1 VEPVQERFE
10 ELLRLLDENPEFL
23 EALQDRIVDEKAI
36 LRAFQK
42 RAETREAIRRQI
54 LHDELLQLPEL
65 VRQLVEAQ
73 QRNAA
78 QQQENSRLIR
88 QLIES
93 QQRHEAILQEH
104 TRQLQEHSRLLQQL
118 IESQRQHEAILQE
131 HSRLL
136 QQLIESQ
143 QRHEA
148 ILQEHTRQLQE
159 HSRLLQQLIE
169 SQRQHEAIL
178 REHSRQLQEHSR
190 LLQQLIESQQRHE
203 AILQEH
209 TRQLQ
214 EHSRL
219 LQQLIESQRQHEAI
233 LQEHSR
239 LLQQLIESQQ
249 RHEAILQEHARQ
261 LQELTAQVRRVVEVQ
276 EQMARDLHDLKEW
289 RKGFDGL
296 RRGAEL
302 EKEVRQRARIIF
314 AGGRGGHPESPFVSR
329 LLKNWLRT
337 LNGDDPILEAAA
349 DPTAADLIWSKGGK
363 VIVVEVSVKVDRDDV
378 DRAFAR
384 ANTLRGAGIDA
395 VPVVIGDR
403 WTSDKVRTRA
413 EMRGVEWYVGKTLS
427 EGFIALRRIPD
438 DAEDAEDE

>member
-1 VEPVQERFE
+1 VQERFE
-10 ELLRLLDENPEFL
+10 ELLRLLDEHPEFL

-36 LRAFQK
+36 LRAIQK
-42 RAETREAIRRQI
+42 RVETREAIRRQI

-78 QQQENSRLIR
+78 QQQENSRLVR

-104 TRQLQEHSRLLQQL
+104 TRQSQEHNRLLQQLIESQQRHEAILQEHSRLLQQL

-131 HSRLL
+131 H
-136 QQLIESQ
+136 
-143 QRHEA
+143 
-148 ILQEHTRQLQE
+148 T
-159 HSRLLQQLIE
+159 
-169 SQRQHEAIL
+169 
-178 REHSRQLQEHSR
+178 RQLQEHSR

-209 TRQLQ
+209 
-214 EHSRL
+214 SRL

-233 LQEHSR
+233 LQEH
-239 LLQQLIESQQ
+239 
-249 RHEAILQEHARQ
+249 ARQ
-261 LQELTAQVRRVVEVQ
+261 LRDLTAQVQRVVAVQ

-378 DRAFAR
+378 DRAYAR

-395 VPVVIGDR
+395 VPVVIGDQ
-403 WTSDKVRTRA
+403 WTSDKTRTRA

-438 DAEDAEDE
+438 DAEDADDE

>member
-1 VEPVQERFE
+1 VQERFE
-10 ELLRLLDENPEFL
+10 ELLRLLDEHPEFL

-36 LRAFQK
+36 LRAIQK
-42 RAETREAIRRQI
+42 RVETREAIRRQI

-78 QQQENSRLIR
+78 QQQENSRLVR

-104 TRQLQEHSRLLQQL
+104 TRQSQEHNRLLQQLIESQQRHEAILQEHSRLLQQL
-118 IESQRQHEAILQE
+118 IESQRQHEAILK
-131 HSRLL
+131 
-136 QQLIESQ
+136 
-143 QRHEA
+143 
-148 ILQEHTRQLQE
+148 EHT
-159 HSRLLQQLIE
+159 
-169 SQRQHEAIL
+169 
-178 REHSRQLQEHSR
+178 RQLQEHSR

-209 TRQLQ
+209 
-214 EHSRL
+214 SRL

-233 LQEHSR
+233 LQEH
-239 LLQQLIESQQ
+239 
-249 RHEAILQEHARQ
+249 ARQ
-261 LQELTAQVRRVVEVQ
+261 LRDLTAQVQRVVAVQ

-378 DRAFAR
+378 DRAYAR

-395 VPVVIGDR
+395 VPVVIGDQ
-403 WTSDKVRTRA
+403 WTSDKTRTRA

-438 DAEDAEDE
+438 DAEDADDE

>member
-1 VEPVQERFE
+1 VVEPVQERFE

-42 RAETREAIRRQI
+42 RAEVREAIRRQI

-73 QRNAA
+73 QHNAA

-104 TRQLQEHSRLLQQL
+104 
-118 IESQRQHEAILQE
+118 
-131 HSRLL
+131 SRLL

-143 QRHEA
+143 QR
-148 ILQEHTRQLQE
+148 
-159 HSRLLQQLIE
+159 
-169 SQRQHEAIL
+169 
-178 REHSRQLQEHSR
+178 
-190 LLQQLIESQQRHE
+190 
-203 AILQEH
+203 
-209 TRQLQ
+209 
-214 EHSRL
+214 
-219 LQQLIESQRQHEAI
+219 HEAI

>member
-1 VEPVQERFE
+1 VVEPVQERFE

-42 RAETREAIRRQI
+42 RAEVREAIRRQI

-104 TRQLQEHSRLLQQL
+104 
-118 IESQRQHEAILQE
+118 
-131 HSRLL
+131 SRLL

-143 QRHEA
+143 QR
-148 ILQEHTRQLQE
+148 
-159 HSRLLQQLIE
+159 
-169 SQRQHEAIL
+169 
-178 REHSRQLQEHSR
+178 
-190 LLQQLIESQQRHE
+190 
-203 AILQEH
+203 
-209 TRQLQ
+209 
-214 EHSRL
+214 
-219 LQQLIESQRQHEAI
+219 HEAI

>member
-1 VEPVQERFE
+1 MQERFE

-36 LRAFQK
+36 LRALEK
-42 RAETREAIRRQI
+42 RAEVREAIRRQI
-54 LHDELLQLPEL
+54 LHDEFLQLPEL
-65 VRQLVEAQ
+65 VRQLIEAQ

-93 QQRHEAILQEH
+93 QQRHEAI
-104 TRQLQEHSRLLQQL
+104 LQEHSRLLQQL

-143 QRHEA
+143 QQHEA
-148 ILQEHTRQLQE
+148 ILQE

-209 TRQLQ
+209 
-214 EHSRL
+214 
-219 LQQLIESQRQHEAI
+219 
-233 LQEHSR
+233 SR

-261 LQELTAQVRRVVEVQ
+261 LRDLTAQVQRVVAVQ

>member
-1 VEPVQERFE
+1 VVEPVQERFE

-118 IESQRQHEAILQE
+118 IESQRQHEAIL
-131 HSRLL
+131 
-136 QQLIESQ
+136 
-143 QRHEA
+143 
-148 ILQEHTRQLQE
+148 
-159 HSRLLQQLIE
+159 
-169 SQRQHEAIL
+169 

-261 LQELTAQVRRVVEVQ
+261 LRDLTAQVQRVVAVQ

>member
-1 VEPVQERFE
+1 VQERLE
-10 ELLRLLDENPEFL
+10 ELLRLLDENPDLL
-23 EALQDRIVDEKAI
+23 EALQERIVDEKAI
-36 LRAFQK
+36 LRALEK
-42 RAETREAIRRQI
+42 RAETREAIRR
-54 LHDELLQLPEL
+54 LVLRDDFLQLPDL
-65 VRQLVEAQ
+65 VRQLIEAQ
-73 QRNAA
+73 LRNEA
-78 QQQENSRLIR
+78 QLQEHNRLIR

-93 QQRHEAILQEH
+93 QQRHEAILQEN
-104 TRQLQEHSRLLQQL
+104 
-118 IESQRQHEAILQE
+118 
-131 HSRLL
+131 
-136 QQLIESQ
+136 
-143 QRHEA
+143 
-148 ILQEHTRQLQE
+148 
-159 HSRLLQQLIE
+159 
-169 SQRQHEAIL
+169 
-178 REHSRQLQEHSR
+178 
-190 LLQQLIESQQRHE
+190 
-203 AILQEH
+203 
-209 TRQLQ
+209 
-214 EHSRL
+214 
-219 LQQLIESQRQHEAI
+219 
-233 LQEHSR
+233 
-239 LLQQLIESQQ
+239 
-249 RHEAILQEHARQ
+249 ARQ
-261 LQELTAQVRRVVEVQ
+261 LRELTAQVQRVVAVQ

-296 RRGAEL
+296 QRGAEL

-314 AGGRGGHPESPFVSR
+314 AGGRGGHSESPFVSR

>member
-1 VEPVQERFE
+1 
-10 ELLRLLDENPEFL
+10 
-23 EALQDRIVDEKAI
+23 
-36 LRAFQK
+36 
-42 RAETREAIRRQI
+42 
-54 LHDELLQLPEL
+54 
-65 VRQLVEAQ
+65 LVEAQ

-118 IESQRQHEAILQE
+118 IESQRQHEAIL
-131 HSRLL
+131 
-136 QQLIESQ
+136 
-143 QRHEA
+143 
-148 ILQEHTRQLQE
+148 
-159 HSRLLQQLIE
+159 
-169 SQRQHEAIL
+169 
-178 REHSRQLQEHSR
+178 REHSRQ
-190 LLQQLIESQQRHE
+190 
-203 AILQEH
+203 
-209 TRQLQ
+209 
-214 EHSRL
+214 
-219 LQQLIESQRQHEAI
+219 

-427 EGFIALRRIPD
+427 EGFIALRRISD

>member
-1 VEPVQERFE
+1 MQERFE

-36 LRAFQK
+36 LRALEK
-42 RAETREAIRRQI
+42 RAEVREAIRRQI

-78 QQQENSRLIR
+78 QQQENNRLIR

-148 ILQEHTRQLQE
+148 ILQEH
-159 HSRLLQQLIE
+159 
-169 SQRQHEAIL
+169 
-178 REHSRQLQEHSR
+178 
-190 LLQQLIESQQRHE
+190 
-203 AILQEH
+203 
-209 TRQLQ
+209 
-214 EHSRL
+214 
-219 LQQLIESQRQHEAI
+219 
-233 LQEHSR
+233 
-239 LLQQLIESQQ
+239 
-249 RHEAILQEHARQ
+249 ARQ
-261 LQELTAQVRRVVEVQ
+261 LCDLTAQVQRVVAVQ

-289 RKGFDGL
+289 WKGFDGL

>member
-1 VEPVQERFE
+1 MQERFE
-10 ELLRLLDENPEFL
+10 ELLRLLDEHPEFL

-36 LRAFQK
+36 LRAIQK
-42 RAETREAIRRQI
+42 RVETREAIRRQI

-78 QQQENSRLIR
+78 QQQENSRLVR

-93 QQRHEAILQEH
+93 QQRHEAILQEHTRQSQEHNRLLQQLIESQQRHEAILQEHSRLLQQLIESQRQHEAILKEH

-131 HSRLL
+131 H
-136 QQLIESQ
+136 
-143 QRHEA
+143 
-148 ILQEHTRQLQE
+148 T
-159 HSRLLQQLIE
+159 
-169 SQRQHEAIL
+169 
-178 REHSRQLQEHSR
+178 RQLQEHSR

-209 TRQLQ
+209 
-214 EHSRL
+214 SRL

-233 LQEHSR
+233 LQEH
-239 LLQQLIESQQ
+239 
-249 RHEAILQEHARQ
+249 ARQ
-261 LQELTAQVRRVVEVQ
+261 LRDLTAQVQRVVAVQ

-378 DRAFAR
+378 DRAYAR

-395 VPVVIGDR
+395 VPVVIGDQ
-403 WTSDKVRTRA
+403 WTSDKTRTRA

-438 DAEDAEDE
+438 DAEDADDE

>member
-148 ILQEHTRQLQE
+148 ILREHSRQLQE

-190 LLQQLIESQQRHE
+190 LLQQLIESQQQHE

-209 TRQLQ
+209 TRQ
-214 EHSRL
+214 
-219 LQQLIESQRQHEAI
+219 

>member
-1 VEPVQERFE
+1 VQERLE
-10 ELLRLLDENPEFL
+10 ELLRLLDENPDLL
-23 EALQDRIVDEKAI
+23 EALQERIVDEKAI
-36 LRAFQK
+36 LRALEK
-42 RAETREAIRRQI
+42 RAETREAIRR
-54 LHDELLQLPEL
+54 LVLRDDFLQLPDL
-65 VRQLVEAQ
+65 VRQLIEAQ
-73 QRNAA
+73 LRNEA
-78 QQQENSRLIR
+78 QLQEHNRLIR

-93 QQRHEAILQEH
+93 QQRHEAILQEN
-104 TRQLQEHSRLLQQL
+104 
-118 IESQRQHEAILQE
+118 
-131 HSRLL
+131 
-136 QQLIESQ
+136 
-143 QRHEA
+143 
-148 ILQEHTRQLQE
+148 
-159 HSRLLQQLIE
+159 
-169 SQRQHEAIL
+169 
-178 REHSRQLQEHSR
+178 
-190 LLQQLIESQQRHE
+190 
-203 AILQEH
+203 
-209 TRQLQ
+209 
-214 EHSRL
+214 
-219 LQQLIESQRQHEAI
+219 
-233 LQEHSR
+233 
-239 LLQQLIESQQ
+239 
-249 RHEAILQEHARQ
+249 ARQ
-261 LQELTAQVRRVVEVQ
+261 LRELAVQ

>member
-1 VEPVQERFE
+1 VVEPVQERFE

-104 TRQLQEHSRLLQQL
+104 SRLLQQL

-131 HSRLL
+131 H
-136 QQLIESQ
+136 
-143 QRHEA
+143 
-148 ILQEHTRQLQE
+148 
-159 HSRLLQQLIE
+159 
-169 SQRQHEAIL
+169 
-178 REHSRQLQEHSR
+178 
-190 LLQQLIESQQRHE
+190 
-203 AILQEH
+203 
-209 TRQLQ
+209 
-214 EHSRL
+214 
-219 LQQLIESQRQHEAI
+219 
-233 LQEHSR
+233 
-239 LLQQLIESQQ
+239 
-249 RHEAILQEHARQ
+249 ARQ
-261 LQELTAQVRRVVEVQ
+261 LRDLTAQVQRVVAVQ
-276 EQMARDLHDLKEW
+276 EQMVRDLHDLKEW
-289 RKGFDGL
+289 RKGFDGV

>member
-1 VEPVQERFE
+1 MQERFE

-73 QRNAA
+73 QTNAA

-88 QLIES
+88 
-93 QQRHEAILQEH
+93 
-104 TRQLQEHSRLLQQL
+104 
-118 IESQRQHEAILQE
+118 
-131 HSRLL
+131 
-136 QQLIESQ
+136 
-143 QRHEA
+143 
-148 ILQEHTRQLQE
+148 
-159 HSRLLQQLIE
+159 
-169 SQRQHEAIL
+169 
-178 REHSRQLQEHSR
+178 
-190 LLQQLIESQQRHE
+190 QLIESQQRHE

-276 EQMARDLHDLKEW
+276 EQMARDIHEIKKWQSDL
-289 RKGFDGL
+289 DGRL
-296 RRGAEL
+296 RGEDL
-302 EKEVRQRARIIF
+302 EKDVRRRARSIF
-314 AGGRGGHPESPFVSR
+314 AGGRGGHTESPPVRR
-329 LLKNWLRT
+329 LLKRWLRT
-337 LNGDDPILEAAA
+337 LNGDDAVLEAEA
-349 DPTAADLIWSKGGK
+349 DPQAADLIWIKGDK
-363 VIVVEVSVKVDRDDV
+363 VIVVEVSVKVDRNDV
-378 DRAFAR
+378 NRAYER
-384 ANTLRGAGIDA
+384 ANTLRRAEVDA
-395 VPVVIGDR
+395 VPAVIGEE
-403 WTSDKVRTRA
+403 WSSEAVKSLA
-413 EMRGVEWYVGKTLS
+413 QSLGVEWYVQKKLS

>member
-1 VEPVQERFE
+1 VQERFE

-42 RAETREAIRRQI
+42 RAEVREAIRRQI

-104 TRQLQEHSRLLQQL
+104 
-118 IESQRQHEAILQE
+118 
-131 HSRLL
+131 SRLL

-143 QRHEA
+143 QR
-148 ILQEHTRQLQE
+148 
-159 HSRLLQQLIE
+159 
-169 SQRQHEAIL
+169 
-178 REHSRQLQEHSR
+178 
-190 LLQQLIESQQRHE
+190 
-203 AILQEH
+203 
-209 TRQLQ
+209 
-214 EHSRL
+214 
-219 LQQLIESQRQHEAI
+219 HEAI

-349 DPTAADLIWSKGGK
+349 DPTAANLIWSKGGK

>member
-1 VEPVQERFE
+1 MQERFE

-36 LRAFQK
+36 LRALEK
-42 RAETREAIRRQI
+42 RAEVREAIRRQI
-54 LHDELLQLPEL
+54 LHDEFLQLPEL
-65 VRQLVEAQ
+65 VRQLIEAQ
-73 QRNAA
+73 QHNEA
-78 QQQENSRLIR
+78 QLQEHNRLIR

-104 TRQLQEHSRLLQQL
+104 SRLLQQL
-118 IESQRQHEAILQE
+118 IESQQRHEAILQE

-169 SQRQHEAIL
+169 A
-178 REHSRQLQEHSR
+178 
-190 LLQQLIESQQRHE
+190 QQRHE

-219 LQQLIESQRQHEAI
+219 LQQLIEAQQRHEAI
-233 LQEHSR
+233 LQEHTRQLQEHSR

-276 EQMARDLHDLKEW
+276 EQLARDIHEIKKWQSDL
-289 RKGFDGL
+289 DGRL
-296 RRGAEL
+296 RGDEL
-302 EKEVRQRARIIF
+302 EKDVRRRARSIF
-314 AGGRGGHPESPFVSR
+314 AGGRGGHTDSPPVR
-329 LLKNWLRT
+329 RQLKRWLRT
-337 LNGDDPILEAAA
+337 LNGDDAILESEA
-349 DPTAADLIWSKGGK
+349 DPQAADLIWIKGDK
-363 VIVVEVSVKVDRDDV
+363 VIVVEVSVKVDRNDV
-378 DRAFAR
+378 NRAYER
-384 ANTLRGAGIDA
+384 ANTLRRAGVDA
-395 VPVVIGDR
+395 VPVVIGEE
-403 WTSDKVRTRA
+403 WTSDTVKDLAQSLT
-413 EMRGVEWYVGKTLS
+413 VEWYVQKKLS
-427 EGFIALRRIPD
+427 EGFIALRRISD
-438 DAEDAEDE
+438 DGEDDE

>member
-1 VEPVQERFE
+1 VVEPVQERFE

-36 LRAFQK
+36 LRALEK
-42 RAETREAIRRQI
+42 RAEVREAIRRQI

-73 QRNAA
+73 QHNAA

-104 TRQLQEHSRLLQQL
+104 
-118 IESQRQHEAILQE
+118 
-131 HSRLL
+131 SRLL

-143 QRHEA
+143 QR
-148 ILQEHTRQLQE
+148 
-159 HSRLLQQLIE
+159 
-169 SQRQHEAIL
+169 
-178 REHSRQLQEHSR
+178 
-190 LLQQLIESQQRHE
+190 
-203 AILQEH
+203 
-209 TRQLQ
+209 
-214 EHSRL
+214 
-219 LQQLIESQRQHEAI
+219 HEAI

>member
-1 VEPVQERFE
+1 MRAVYPRCAVQFRVVEPVQERFE

-36 LRAFQK
+36 LRAIQK
-42 RAETREAIRRQI
+42 RVEVREAIRRHI
-54 LHDELLQLPEL
+54 LHDEFLQLPEL

-78 QQQENSRLIR
+78 QQQENGRLMQ

-93 QQRHEAILQEH
+93 QQQHEAILQEH

-118 IESQRQHEAILQE
+118 IESQR
-131 HSRLL
+131 R
-136 QQLIESQ
+136 
-143 QRHEA
+143 
-148 ILQEHTRQLQE
+148 
-159 HSRLLQQLIE
+159 
-169 SQRQHEAIL
+169 
-178 REHSRQLQEHSR
+178 
-190 LLQQLIESQQRHE
+190 
-203 AILQEH
+203 
-209 TRQLQ
+209 
-214 EHSRL
+214 
-219 LQQLIESQRQHEAI
+219 HEAI

-261 LQELTAQVRRVVEVQ
+261 LRDLTAQVQRVVAVQ

-329 LLKNWLRT
+329 LLKTWLRT
-337 LNGDDPILEAAA
+337 LNGDDPILEVDA
-349 DPTAADLIWSKGGK
+349 DPTAADLIWSKGTK

-378 DRAFAR
+378 DRAYAR

>member
-1 VEPVQERFE
+1 VVEPVQERFE

-42 RAETREAIRRQI
+42 RAEMREAIRRQI

-104 TRQLQEHSRLLQQL
+104 SRLLQQL
-118 IESQRQHEAILQE
+118 IESQRQHEAILRE
-131 HSRLL
+131 HS
-136 QQLIESQ
+136 
-143 QRHEA
+143 
-148 ILQEHTRQLQE
+148 RQLQE

-209 TRQLQ
+209 
-214 EHSRL
+214 
-219 LQQLIESQRQHEAI
+219 
-233 LQEHSR
+233 SR

-261 LQELTAQVRRVVEVQ
+261 LRDLTAQVQRVVAVQ

-289 RKGFDGL
+289 RKGFDGV

>member
-1 VEPVQERFE
+1 VVEPVQERFE

-65 VRQLVEAQ
+65 VRQMVEAQ

-143 QRHEA
+143 
-148 ILQEHTRQLQE
+148 
-159 HSRLLQQLIE
+159 
-169 SQRQHEAIL
+169 RQHEAIL
-178 REHSRQLQEHSR
+178 REHS
-190 LLQQLIESQQRHE
+190 
-203 AILQEH
+203 
-209 TRQLQ
+209 RQLQ

-261 LQELTAQVRRVVEVQ
+261 LRDLTAQVQRVVAVQ

-289 RKGFDGL
+289 QKGFDGL

>member
-1 VEPVQERFE
+1 VVEPVQERFE

-178 REHSRQLQEHSR
+178 QEHSR

-209 TRQLQ
+209 
-214 EHSRL
+214 SRL

-233 LQEHSR
+233 LQEHTRQLQEHSR

-378 DRAFAR
+378 DRAYAR

-395 VPVVIGDR
+395 VPVVIGDQ
-403 WTSDKVRTRA
+403 WTSDKTRIRA

>member
-1 VEPVQERFE
+1 MQERFE

-42 RAETREAIRRQI
+42 RAEVREAIRRQI

-104 TRQLQEHSRLLQQL
+104 
-118 IESQRQHEAILQE
+118 
-131 HSRLL
+131 SRLL

-143 QRHEA
+143 QR
-148 ILQEHTRQLQE
+148 
-159 HSRLLQQLIE
+159 
-169 SQRQHEAIL
+169 
-178 REHSRQLQEHSR
+178 
-190 LLQQLIESQQRHE
+190 
-203 AILQEH
+203 
-209 TRQLQ
+209 
-214 EHSRL
+214 
-219 LQQLIESQRQHEAI
+219 HEAI

>member
-1 VEPVQERFE
+1 MQERFE

-36 LRAFQK
+36 LRALEK
-42 RAETREAIRRQI
+42 RAEVREAIRRQI
-54 LHDELLQLPEL
+54 LHDEFLQLPEL
-65 VRQLVEAQ
+65 VRQLIEAQ
-73 QRNAA
+73 QHNEA
-78 QQQENSRLIR
+78 QLQEHNRLIR

-93 QQRHEAILQEH
+93 QQR
-104 TRQLQEHSRLLQQL
+104 
-118 IESQRQHEAILQE
+118 HEAILQE

-169 SQRQHEAIL
+169 SQ
-178 REHSRQLQEHSR
+178 
-190 LLQQLIESQQRHE
+190 QRHE

-219 LQQLIESQRQHEAI
+219 LQQLIEAQQRHEAI
-233 LQEHSR
+233 LQEHTRQLQEHSR

-276 EQMARDLHDLKEW
+276 EQLARDIHEIKKWQSDL
-289 RKGFDGL
+289 DGRL
-296 RRGAEL
+296 RGDEL
-302 EKEVRQRARIIF
+302 EKDVRRRARSIF
-314 AGGRGGHPESPFVSR
+314 AGGRGGHTDSPPVR
-329 LLKNWLRT
+329 RQLKRWLRT
-337 LNGDDPILEAAA
+337 LNGDDAILESEA
-349 DPTAADLIWSKGGK
+349 DPQAADLIWIKGDK
-363 VIVVEVSVKVDRDDV
+363 VIVVEVSVKVDRNDV
-378 DRAFAR
+378 NRAYER
-384 ANTLRGAGIDA
+384 ANTLRRAGVDA
-395 VPVVIGDR
+395 VPVVIGEE
-403 WTSDKVRTRA
+403 WTSDTVKDLAQSLT
-413 EMRGVEWYVGKTLS
+413 VEWYVQKKLS
-427 EGFIALRRIPD
+427 EGFIALRRISD
-438 DAEDAEDE
+438 DGEDDE

>member
-1 VEPVQERFE
+1 VVEPVQERFE

-148 ILQEHTRQLQE
+148 ILQEH
-159 HSRLLQQLIE
+159 SRLLQQLIE

-178 REHSRQLQEHSR
+178 
-190 LLQQLIESQQRHE
+190 
-203 AILQEH
+203 QEH
-209 TRQLQ
+209 TRQ
-214 EHSRL
+214 
-219 LQQLIESQRQHEAI
+219 

-438 DAEDAEDE
+438 DAEDSEDE

>member
-1 VEPVQERFE
+1 MQERFE

-104 TRQLQEHSRLLQQL
+104 TRQLQEN
-118 IESQRQHEAILQE
+118 
-131 HSRLL
+131 
-136 QQLIESQ
+136 
-143 QRHEA
+143 
-148 ILQEHTRQLQE
+148 
-159 HSRLLQQLIE
+159 
-169 SQRQHEAIL
+169 
-178 REHSRQLQEHSR
+178 
-190 LLQQLIESQQRHE
+190 
-203 AILQEH
+203 
-209 TRQLQ
+209 
-214 EHSRL
+214 SRL

-296 RRGAEL
+296 QRGAEL
-302 EKEVRQRARIIF
+302 EKEVRQRARTIF

>member
-1 VEPVQERFE
+1 VQERFE

-42 RAETREAIRRQI
+42 RAEVREAIRRQI

-104 TRQLQEHSRLLQQL
+104 
-118 IESQRQHEAILQE
+118 
-131 HSRLL
+131 SRLL

-143 QRHEA
+143 QRHE
-148 ILQEHTRQLQE
+148 
-159 HSRLLQQLIE
+159 S
-169 SQRQHEAIL
+169 
-178 REHSRQLQEHSR
+178 
-190 LLQQLIESQQRHE
+190 
-203 AILQEH
+203 
-209 TRQLQ
+209 
-214 EHSRL
+214 
-219 LQQLIESQRQHEAI
+219 I

>member
-1 VEPVQERFE
+1 MQERFE

-42 RAETREAIRRQI
+42 RAEVREAIRRQI

-104 TRQLQEHSRLLQQL
+104 SRLLQQL

-143 QRHEA
+143 QR
-148 ILQEHTRQLQE
+148 
-159 HSRLLQQLIE
+159 
-169 SQRQHEAIL
+169 
-178 REHSRQLQEHSR
+178 
-190 LLQQLIESQQRHE
+190 
-203 AILQEH
+203 
-209 TRQLQ
+209 
-214 EHSRL
+214 
-219 LQQLIESQRQHEAI
+219 HEAI

-302 EKEVRQRARIIF
+302 GKEVRQRARIIF

-378 DRAFAR
+378 DRAYAR

-395 VPVVIGDR
+395 VPVVIGDK

>member
-1 VEPVQERFE
+1 VVEPVQERFE

-42 RAETREAIRRQI
+42 RAEVREAIRRQI

-104 TRQLQEHSRLLQQL
+104 
-118 IESQRQHEAILQE
+118 
-131 HSRLL
+131 SRLL

-143 QRHEA
+143 QR
-148 ILQEHTRQLQE
+148 
-159 HSRLLQQLIE
+159 
-169 SQRQHEAIL
+169 
-178 REHSRQLQEHSR
+178 
-190 LLQQLIESQQRHE
+190 
-203 AILQEH
+203 
-209 TRQLQ
+209 
-214 EHSRL
+214 
-219 LQQLIESQRQHEAI
+219 HEAI

-329 LLKNWLRT
+329 LLKDWLRT

>member
-1 VEPVQERFE
+1 VVEPVQERFE

-143 QRHEA
+143 RQHEA
-148 ILQEHTRQLQE
+148 ILQEHTRQ
-159 HSRLLQQLIE
+159 LQQLIE

-178 REHSRQLQEHSR
+178 QEHSRQLQEHSR

-209 TRQLQ
+209 TRQ
-214 EHSRL
+214 
-219 LQQLIESQRQHEAI
+219 